1 LEINMFRQVL
11 NHLATCVIGGLRI
24 RCSPNN
30 RLASLLDWRSLRRSG
45 RTESSKSTSPPETDW
60 VLWLFHQYDVPYKPY
75 PEA

>member
-1 LEINMFRQVL
+1 MFRQVL
-11 NHLATCVIGGLRI
+11 NRLVTCVSSGLHI

-30 RLASLLDWRSLRRSG
+30 RLAGLLDWRIRRRPG
-45 RTESSKSTSPPETDW
+45 GTKSSKSAISQETDW